1 MVESNK
7 IDIIRLRKKG
17 VNCTKQWN
25 HTAFKKGFV
34 FLFLSCF
41 LLAACTVK
49 SEEATGEIDIK
60 GNVVEVDGAQNSIL
74 IEDKQKGLIWVKLHE
89 NGDIK
94 DYEVGQEVA
103 VWVGSEVDDSS
114 SASEKTLNIEI
125 INSR

>member
-1 MVESNK
+1 M
-7 IDIIRLRKKG
+7 
-17 VNCTKQWN
+17 KQWN

-49 SEEATGEIDIK
+49 SEEAKGEIDIK

-74 IEDKQKGLIWVKLHE
+74 IEDKQKGLIWVTLHE